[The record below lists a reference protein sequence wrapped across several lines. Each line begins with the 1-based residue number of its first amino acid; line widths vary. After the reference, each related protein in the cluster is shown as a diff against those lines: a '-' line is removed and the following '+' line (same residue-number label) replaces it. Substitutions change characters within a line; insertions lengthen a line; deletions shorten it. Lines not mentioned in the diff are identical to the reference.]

1 MSDLLSYVKE
11 YLTSKKVSQKELSDK
26 LGYSYAYISRILNGK
41 DDINIKFLA
50 AMSKEFED
58 FEFPGY
64 SFVVN
69 EPHSEY
75 KKEIKYISEDKDGK
89 LIPFYDTD
97 VFATISPAMSD
108 VVALR
113 PSTFINIPM
122 FSQGEYALQV
132 TGHSM
137 KGLINHGDWIVVKR
151 IMNRNAIIYG
161 EPYLVVTKTDNLK
174 TVKFVKPSE
183 DDDDSLCLIPYNI
196 EQFDPQDIKK
206 EEILEMYRVIGLFR
220 ST

>member
-1 MSDLLSYVKE
+1 MTDLKTFIRKKGLTQKEFSEKTGVDIYQLSRVISGKMPMSDKILRNIIAHFPE
-11 YLTSKKVSQKELSDK
+11 YEYQLTNFAAEPMEQYLSKK
-26 LGYSYAYISRILNGK
+26 
-41 DDINIKFLA
+41 
-50 AMSKEFED
+50 
-58 FEFPGY
+58 
-64 SFVVN
+64 
-69 EPHSEY
+69 
-75 KKEIKYISEDKDGK
+75 
-89 LIPFYDTD
+89 IPFYDVE

-108 VVALR
+108 VVALK
-113 PSTFINIPM
+113 PSAFINIPM

-151 IMNRNAIIYG
+151 ITNRNSIIYG
-161 EPYLVVTKTDNLK
+161 EPYLVVTKSDNLK